1 MFRPLIT
8 ARDVLVDPLALAEL
22 FLLANISFLAVDV
35 AVAHSTDAFEQRA
48 EWVPVAFSLLAAV
61 TLLIATILAG
71 SLRPPLSPWANHP
84 NRAIGR
90 RQRVAWGL
98 GLIVGFLAVGVGLAG
113 LIFHLQSGFFQQQ
126 TLRNLVYAAPFA
138 APLSY
143 AGLGLLAI
151 LNRTV
156 PSRTIEWARWAIF
169 LALGGFLGN
178 FVLSLTDH
186 AQNGFF
192 DSREWI
198 AVIAASFAVGGL
210 LAALFDYH
218 NRAYLW
224 LCQCLMLVE
233 IMVGFLGWYY
243 HITAILRSPMS
254 NLWDKILY
262 GAPVFAPLL
271 FANLAVLGMLGLWGL
286 LRLGTTEQ
294 PGNLAD
300 EEAHSNTWPAR

>member
-1 MFRPLIT
+1 MRRLLTT
-8 ARDVLVDPLALAEL
+8 ARDALTDPLALAEL
-22 FLLANISFLAVDV
+22 FLVANLSFLAVDV
-35 AVAHSTDAFEQRA
+35 AIAHSVNAFANPA
-48 EWVPVAFSLLAAV
+48 EWAPVAFSLLAAV
-61 TLLIATILAG
+61 TLLAAATLAG
-71 SLRPPLSPWANHP
+71 GVRPPLPP
-84 NRAIGR
+84 RTKDPDRAIGTR
-90 RQRVAWGL
+90 RWIAWVL
-98 GLIVGFLAVGVGLAG
+98 GLVVGSLAVGMGLAG
-113 LIFHLQSGFFQQQ
+113 LIFHLKSGFFQQQ

-156 PSRTIEWARWAIF
+156 PSRTVEWARWVVF

-192 DSREWI
+192 ESGEWI
-198 AVIAASFAVGGL
+198 AVVAAAFAVGGL
-210 LAALFDYH
+210 LAALVDYG
-218 NRAYLW
+218 NRPYLW

-233 IMVGFLGWYY
+233 VVVGLLGWCY
-243 HITAILRSPMS
+243 HIRAIVRSPMS
-254 NLWDKILY
+254 GAWDKILY

-286 LRLGTTEQ
+286 LRSR
-294 PGNLAD
+294 GNGATA
-300 EEAHSNTWPAR
+300 ES

>member
-1 MFRPLIT
+1 MVAPSPETILRLTLAAAHEVIT
-8 ARDVLVDPLALAEL
+8 DPLALAEL
-22 FLLANISFLAVDV
+22 FLVANISFLAMDV
-35 AVAHSTDAFEQRA
+35 AIAHSTNAFAHPA
-48 EWVPVAFSLLAAV
+48 EWAPVAFSLLAALA
-61 TLLIATILAG
+61 LLAAAILAG
-71 SLRPPLSPWANHP
+71 SVRPPLPPRAEHP
-84 NRAIGR
+84 RRAIGT
-90 RQRVAWGL
+90 RQGIAWVL
-98 GLIVGFLAVGVGLAG
+98 GMVVGSSAVGMGLLG

-156 PSRTIEWARWAIF
+156 PSRTIQWARWVVF

-198 AVIAASFAVGGL
+198 AVVAAAFAVGGL
-210 LAALFDYH
+210 LAALVDYG
-218 NRAYLW
+218 NRPYLW

-233 IMVGFLGWYY
+233 TVVGLLGWYY
-243 HITAILRSPMS
+243 HIRAIGRSPMS
-254 NLWDKILY
+254 GAWDKILY
-262 GAPVFAPLL
+262 SAPAFAPLL
-271 FANLAVLGMLGLWGL
+271 FANLAILGMLGLWGL
-286 LRLGTTEQ
+286 LRPDPCG
-294 PGNLAD
+294 
-300 EEAHSNTWPAR
+300 ARNA